1 MVSQGH
7 PCIAELRNM
16 VFKDFRFLVI
26 LRVMLLL
33 LAIIL
38 LAFLLQQAKHIITS
52 VILGGV
58 IVFQVYDLIRYV
70 ERTNYKLTHFLESI
84 RHSDFSTSFSDP
96 GMGKSFDQLNQAL
109 NDVIQEFKST
119 RTEKEEHYNYLQT
132 LMQHISIGVI
142 AFRRDGEVD
151 MINNALKRL
160 LRITYLKHL
169 SELAKVK
176 EDLPSVLLSMKSE
189 DKMLVKLFIQD
200 EFLQVS
206 VYATMFRMRGEDFT
220 LVSLQNISS
229 ELEEKEIESWQRLI
243 RVLTHEIMN
252 SITPISSLAVT
263 VNEMLFDHDREA
275 PSLKTLDDE
284 DIDAVETAL
293 KTIQGRSQGLLN
305 FVETYR
311 NLTRVPKPNF
321 RYFPVKELFDRNLL
335 LLKPKLEQH
344 GIQCSC
350 VITPDNLMLTAD
362 PDLVDQVVIN
372 LVLNAIDAVKNRV
385 NPLITARALTT
396 SSGRV
401 IIELIDNGH
410 GIKPDIIDKIFMPF
424 FTSKKEGSGIGLS
437 LSRQIMHLH
446 KGTVTVKSLPGEGT
460 TFTLTF

>member
-160 LRITYLKHL
+160 LRITFLKHL

-321 RYFPVKELFDRNLL
+321 RYFPVKELFDRNLQ